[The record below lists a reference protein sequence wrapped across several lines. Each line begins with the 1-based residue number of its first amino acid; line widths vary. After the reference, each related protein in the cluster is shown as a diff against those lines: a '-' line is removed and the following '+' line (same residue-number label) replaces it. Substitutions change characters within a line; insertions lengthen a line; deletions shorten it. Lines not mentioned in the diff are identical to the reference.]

1 MNNVAEKQ
9 QAFSKLLEVF
19 GSIKGIAEK
28 IGVKYVTVYAWHM
41 RNGIPKK
48 HHKTIIEASAG
59 KLTEQDLG

>member
-28 IGVKYVTVYAWHM
+28 IGVKYVTV
-41 RNGIPKK
+41 
-48 HHKTIIEASAG
+48 
-59 KLTEQDLG
+59 